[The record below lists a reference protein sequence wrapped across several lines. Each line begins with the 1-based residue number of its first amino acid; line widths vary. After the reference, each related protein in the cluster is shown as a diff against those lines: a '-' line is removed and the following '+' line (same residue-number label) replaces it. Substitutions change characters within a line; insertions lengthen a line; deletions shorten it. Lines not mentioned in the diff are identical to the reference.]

1 MGNGHIRYEYLG
13 TGHYLSPWGGGGGGG
28 GDLSLFGEQNG
39 GGVGGGSL
47 AVFGEQNG
55 GSVVT

>member
-28 GDLSLFGEQNG
+28 GGGDHLLFLENKTGDQ
-39 GGVGGGSL
+39 S
-47 AVFGEQNG
+47 
-55 GSVVT
+55 